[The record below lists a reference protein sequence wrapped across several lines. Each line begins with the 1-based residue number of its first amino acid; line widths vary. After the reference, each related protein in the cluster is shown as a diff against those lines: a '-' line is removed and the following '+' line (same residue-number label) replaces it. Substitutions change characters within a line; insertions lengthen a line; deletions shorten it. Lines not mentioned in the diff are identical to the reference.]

1 MMREPRLTI
10 AVTGMNA
17 QPENP
22 GPGLA
27 VARCLREAY
36 GARVRI
42 VGLSYDALDPGLYLG
57 EYCDSAHMLSY
68 PSGGLDVMLERLAG
82 IHADERIDLLIPC
95 LDAELPQMVGA
106 APRLAAMGIRT
117 FLPDAQALAR
127 RTKDRLPELC
137 ELAGVACP
145 EIATVTSA
153 SFFRSC
159 RSEGWTYPMV
169 VKGPFYD
176 ARIVKTPEEGAAAFQ
191 AIAAEWGLP
200 VLAQRFVAG
209 DEYNLSGVADADGKL
224 LGEVM
229 MKKRAL
235 TAKGKAW
242 AGVAIFDQG
251 LADCARRLVKALG
264 WRGPLEVE
272 MMRDAEGRYHLI
284 EINPRFPSWIYLSQG
299 VGRNL
304 PALLAEL
311 ALGRPAP
318 VMPAPR
324 PGTMFIRYALETIVP
339 LANFEAMMMDGALSH
354 QTEFRST
361 ETRST
366 ETGNVTSRRS
376 ETEGVL

>member
-1 MMREPRLTI
+1 MMCEPRLTV
-10 AVTGMNA
+10 AVSGMNA
-17 QPENP
+17 LPENP

-36 GARVRI
+36 GPRVHI
-42 VGLSYDALDPGLYLG
+42 VGLGYDALDPGLYVG
-57 EYCDSAHMLSY
+57 DYCDSAYMLSY
-68 PSGGLDVMLERLAG
+68 PNGGADAMLARLAD
-82 IHADERIDLLIPC
+82 IHAAEHIDLLIPC

-137 ELAGVACP
+137 KLAGVHCP
-145 EIATVTSA
+145 EIATITNA

-159 RSEGWTYPMV
+159 QAEGWSYPMV

-176 ARIVKTPEEGAAAFQ
+176 ARIVKNAEEGSAAFH

-200 VLAQRFVAG
+200 ILAQRFIAG
-209 DEYNLSGVADADGKL
+209 EEYNLTGVADGEGRL

-242 AGVAIFDQG
+242 AGVTIFDEA
-251 LADCARRLVKALG
+251 LADCARRLVQALG
-264 WRGPLEVE
+264 WKGPLEVE
-272 MMRDAEGRYHLI
+272 MMRDSAGRYHLI
-284 EINPRFPSWIYLSQG
+284 EVNPRFPAWIYLSQG

-318 VMPAPR
+318 ALAPPR
-324 PGTMFIRYALETIVP
+324 PGTMFIRYAIETIVP
-339 LANFEAMMMDGALSH
+339 LGDFETMMMDGARPGCA
-354 QTEFRST
+354 QTR
-361 ETRST
+361 
-366 ETGNVTSRRS
+366 
-376 ETEGVL
+376 GVL

>member
-1 MMREPRLTI
+1 MMAEPRLTV

-17 QPENP
+17 VPENP

-36 GARVRI
+36 GPRVRI
-42 VGLSYDALDPGLYLG
+42 VGLGYDALDPGLYLG
-57 EYCDSAHMLSY
+57 EYCDSAHLLAY
-68 PSGGLDVMLERLAG
+68 PSEGSDVMLGRLAG
-82 IHADERIDLLIPC
+82 IHAGERIDLLIPC
-95 LDAELPQMVGA
+95 LDSELPQMVST
-106 APRLAAMGIRT
+106 APKLAALGIRT

-127 RTKDRLPELC
+127 RAKDRLPELC
-137 ELAGVACP
+137 ESAGVACP
-145 EIATVTSA
+145 EIRPLASA

-159 RSEGWTYPMV
+159 EAEGWRFPMV
-169 VKGPFYD
+169 VKGAFYD
-176 ARIVKTPEEGAAAFQ
+176 ARIVRSAEEGAAAFH

-209 DEYNLSGVADADGKL
+209 EEYNLAGVADENAAL

-242 AGVAIFDQG
+242 AGVSIFDQG
-251 LADCARRLVKALG
+251 LADTARRLVKALG
-264 WRGPLEVE
+264 WKGPLEIE
-272 MMRDAEGRYHLI
+272 MMRDAGGRYHLI
-284 EINPRFPSWIYLSQG
+284 EINPRFPSWIYLSKG

-318 VMPAPR
+318 ALAAPR

-339 LANFEAMMMDGALSH
+339 LGEFETVMMDGGLA
-354 QTEFRST
+354 RRV
-361 ETRST
+361 ETL
-366 ETGNVTSRRS
+366 
-376 ETEGVL
+376 GVQ